1 MTKLRVTT
9 LWINTLL
16 PIPYCACLEQQTW
29 RGNWTDIIT
38 FLTHVSQ
45 LRNTRHPEHKV
56 KHQTGYIH
64 TQGCHQGLKNITES
78 KITLKYRWNANKKY
92 RVSGK
97 LPTKITTQKKVNLN
111 NSAGAVKNILVQ
123 QEDENSSTWQNCIQL
138 KVNFDSLQAVSL
150 HWDFSA
156 VLGHMTP
163 FTDLNEYTSP
173 VFYWYHIVT

>member
-97 LPTKITTQKKVNLN
+97 LPIEIPTQKKVNLN
-111 NSAGAVKNILVQ
+111 NSAGAVKKTYLYNRRAKTAVYGKI
-123 QEDENSSTWQNCIQL
+123 EFTKSNFWQYTGY
-138 KVNFDSLQAVSL
+138 VTSLTFIRKTGT
-150 HWDFSA
+150 HDTF
-156 VLGHMTP
+156 
-163 FTDLNEYTSP
+163 
-173 VFYWYHIVT
+173 